1 MHGNRSAHYT
11 CASRAV
17 RACRQGVES
26 LAGRAGCFFTFH
38 RAAPCEVWSA
48 LPNRNFY
55 LDLDFLDNLLVY
67 LKDTGWKIV
76 TIEEGLSL
84 ARNAR
89 SGIRF
94 INFSVDDCY
103 RDTYSEV
110 VPLFRRHGVPVTLF
124 VTTGIPDATMSMWR
138 AGLEQIIRE
147 LDAVILDGRRIRTET
162 IDEKMAVFQDIQR
175 LWDGPEA
182 REHYSCFCRDN
193 GYDEAAIYERHAIT
207 WEMLA
212 ELAADPLVEIG
223 SHTVSHPRISSL
235 SAEAAF
241 VELCDSKF
249 RLQQKLDVRVE
260 NFAFPYGRTADC
272 GPRDFELA
280 RKAGYVSVA
289 TTRKGILRRGA
300 DVYHV
305 PRNTLNGA
313 HRCLLAVELHLAGVT
328 GVAARVLGR
337 V

>member
-1 MHGNRSAHYT
+1 MHGNGSADHSF
-11 CASRAV
+11 ASRAV
-17 RACRQGVES
+17 RACRLGVEL

-38 RAAPCEVWSA
+38 RAAPAEKWPA

-55 LDLDFLDNLLVY
+55 LDLDFLDALLDY
-67 LKDTGWKIV
+67 LSDTGWRIV
-76 TIEEGLSL
+76 TVEEGLSL
-84 ARNAR
+84 TRAGGSRV
-89 SGIRF
+89 RF
-94 INFSVDDCY
+94 VNFSIDDCY

-124 VTTGIPDATMSMWR
+124 VTTGIPDATMAMWG
-138 AGLEQIIRE
+138 AGLEHIVDERDVVS
-147 LDAVILDGRRIRTET
+147 LNGRPIATET
-162 IDEKMAVFQDIQR
+162 IDRKMATFQYIQS

-182 REHYSCFCRDN
+182 GEHYSRFCREN
-193 GYDEAAIYERHAIT
+193 GYDEAAIHEHHAIT
-207 WEMLA
+207 WEMLS

-235 SAEAAF
+235 SPEGAF
-241 VELCDSKF
+241 AELCDSQT
-249 RLQQKLDVRVE
+249 RLQEKLGVRVKS
-260 NFAFPYGRTADC
+260 FAFPYGRNADC

-280 RKAGYVSVA
+280 RKAGYTSVA

-300 DVYHV
+300 NVYQV

-313 HRCLLAVELHLAGVT
+313 YRSVLAVELHLAGVT

-337 V
+337 H